1 MAYGDDMNPG
11 DRVQLTRIEGTINI
25 VNERLGTLK
34 EDVIDLKLGQTGL
47 STRVSRLET
56 DSAHKAGERAG
67 FVASGKLIHTL
78 LGGGAL
84 GIVALLFKAF
94 GG

>member
-1 MAYGDDMNPG
+1 MHPS

-34 EDVIDLKLGQTGL
+34 EDVLDLKQGHHGL
-47 STRVSRLET
+47 STRVTRLET
-56 DSAHKAGERAG
+56 DNAHKAGERAG
-67 FVASGKLIHTL
+67 FIATGHLIHTL

-84 GIVALLFKAF
+84 GIIALLWKAF